1 MVFEY
6 ALRASIAATILF
18 GPTASALTPA
28 DAQAA
33 RPATGTIEVVV
44 TTASGTPHRF
54 QVEHA
59 RTPEAQSRGLMYRTD
74 LPRDGGMLFAPYP
87 GDGSPPREAGFWM
100 HNTPTP
106 LDILFIRPDG
116 VIARIA
122 ANAKPLDDT
131 RIVSGEAVS
140 AVLELNGGRAAEL
153 GIAEGDR
160 VDWPGRKRGR
170 TK

>member
-1 MVFEY
+1 MVY
-6 ALRASIAATILF
+6 KRALKAAIAAAILF
-18 GPTASALTPA
+18 GSHLSIADVAAAQTART
-28 DAQAA
+28 AA
-33 RPATGTIEVVV
+33 PMIEVVV
-44 TTASGTPHRF
+44 TSASGKAHRF

-59 RTPEAQSRGLMYRTD
+59 KTSEAQSRGLMYRTE

-87 GDGSPPREAGFWM
+87 GDGSPPREASFWM
-100 HNTPTP
+100 HNTPSA

-122 ANAKPLDDT
+122 ANAVPFDET
-131 RIVSGEAVS
+131 RILSGEPVS

-153 GIAEGDR
+153 GIAAGDK

>member
-6 ALRASIAATILF
+6 ALKAAFAATVLF
-18 GPTASALTPA
+18 GSTLA
-28 DAQAA
+28 AQA
-33 RPATGTIEVVV
+33 PAAAQTSRTSAPMIEVVV
-44 TTASGTPHRF
+44 TTASGKPHRF

-100 HNTPTP
+100 HNTPSP

-116 VIARIA
+116 VIARIV

-140 AVLELNGGRAAEL
+140 AVLELNGGRSAEL

-160 VDWPGRKRGR
+160 IDWPGRKRGR